1 MSSTD
6 PRPFAV
12 IGVRHTVLGSIT
24 PDPDGELQPMLRRS
38 SAAIG
43 ALLLISA
50 IVLAACGGGSTATGT
65 APSAA
70 PATAAADEPTT
81 PDATAATGGGVEGNL
96 TPGTDLNA
104 CEIVTTA
111 DVAAAFNLKTP
122 VAEGALKASPTI
134 LSPGH
139 TECRYEGEY
148 GGIIVALTPEDGAN
162 LYDAARGAYK
172 DAADIAGIGDGAF
185 NSDKNHRAFI
195 WKDKVTVMLTM
206 FVGELSQMQ
215 VATDLGNAIIEK
227 L

>member
-1 MSSTD
+1 M
-6 PRPFAV
+6 F
-12 IGVRHTVLGSIT
+12 
-24 PDPDGELQPMLRRS
+24 RRS

-43 ALLLISA
+43 ALLLIAA

-65 APSAA
+65 TTSAA
-70 PATAAADEPTT
+70 PATAAAESTT

-96 TPGTDLNA
+96 TPGTNLNA
-104 CEIVTTA
+104 CEIVTTD
-111 DVAAAFNLKTP
+111 DVAAAFNLKFP
-122 VAEGALKASPTI
+122 VAEGTLKATPTI
-134 LSPGH
+134 LSRGH

-148 GGIIVALTPEDGAN
+148 GGVIVALTPEDGAN

-185 NSDKNHRAFI
+185 NSDKNQRAFI
-195 WKDKVTVMLTM
+195 WKNKVTVMLTM

-215 VATDLGNAIIEK
+215 VATDLGNAIVEK

>member
-1 MSSTD
+1 M
-6 PRPFAV
+6 
-12 IGVRHTVLGSIT
+12 I
-24 PDPDGELQPMLRRS
+24 RRS
-38 SAAIG
+38 SATIG

-50 IVLAACGGGSTATGT
+50 IALAACGGGSTATGT
-65 APSAA
+65 TPSAV
-70 PATAAADEPTT
+70 PATATADEATT
-81 PDATAATGGGVEGNL
+81 PDATAAAGGGVEGNL
-96 TPGTDLNA
+96 TPGTTLNA

-111 DVAAAFNLKTP
+111 DVAAAFNLELP
-122 VAEGALKASPTI
+122 VAEGAFKATPTI

-148 GGIIVALTPEDGAN
+148 GGVIVALTPEDGAN

-185 NSDKNHRAFI
+185 NSNKNHRAFV

-215 VATDLGNAIIEK
+215 VATDLSNAIIEK

>member
-1 MSSTD
+1 M
-6 PRPFAV
+6 PRRPIVA
-12 IGVRHTVLGSIT
+12 L
-24 PDPDGELQPMLRRS
+24 
-38 SAAIG
+38 G
-43 ALLLISA
+43 ALLLTSA
-50 IVLAACGGGSTATGT
+50 IALAACSGG
-65 APSAA
+65 SAA
-70 PATAAADEPTT
+70 PANDPTSAPVTSAPDETAAPEET
-81 PDATAATGGGVEGNL
+81 ATTGGGVEGNL

-104 CEIVTTA
+104 CQIITSA
-111 DVAAAFNLKTP
+111 DVAAAFNLKFP
-122 VAEGALKASPTI
+122 VADGTLKASPTI

-148 GGIIVALTPEDGAN
+148 GGVIVALTPEDGAN

-185 NSDKNHRAFI
+185 NSDDNHRAFI
-195 WKDKVTVMLTM
+195 WKEKVTVMLTM

>member
-1 MSSTD
+1 M
-6 PRPFAV
+6 F
-12 IGVRHTVLGSIT
+12 
-24 PDPDGELQPMLRRS
+24 RRS

-50 IVLAACGGGSTATGT
+50 IVIAACGGGSTTSGT
-65 APSAA
+65 AASAVA
-70 PATAAADEPTT
+70 ATAAVDESTA
-81 PDATAATGGGVEGNL
+81 PDETAATGGGVEGNL
-96 TPGTDLNA
+96 TPGTSLNA

-111 DVAAAFNLKTP
+111 DVAAAFNLKSP
-122 VAEGALKASPTI
+122 VAEGTLKASPTI

-148 GGIIVALTPEDGAN
+148 GGVIVALTPEDGAN

-185 NSDKNHRAFI
+185 NSDDNHRAFV
-195 WKDKVTVMLTM
+195 WKDKVAVMLTL
-206 FVGELSQMQ
+206 FVGELSQLQ
-215 VATDLGNAIIEK
+215 VATDLGNAVVEK

>member
-1 MSSTD
+1 
-6 PRPFAV
+6 
-12 IGVRHTVLGSIT
+12 
-24 PDPDGELQPMLRRS
+24 MLRRPIV
-38 SAAIG
+38 ALG
-43 ALLLISA
+43 ALLLTSA
-50 IVLAACGGGSTATGT
+50 IALAACSGG
-65 APSAA
+65 SAA
-70 PATAAADEPTT
+70 PANDPTSAPVTSAPDETAAPEET
-81 PDATAATGGGVEGNL
+81 ATTGGGVEGNL

-104 CEIVTTA
+104 CEIITSA
-111 DVAAAFNLKTP
+111 DVAAAFSLKFP
-122 VAEGALKASPTI
+122 VAEGTLKANPTI

-148 GGIIVALTPEDGAN
+148 GGVIVALTPEDGAN

-185 NSDKNHRAFI
+185 NSDDNHRAFI
-195 WKDKVTVMLTM
+195 WKEKVTVMLTM